1 MEDLFLELTPPLPT
15 LNPLAQTHTH
25 AHTHRAQDVL
35 MRGGALLF
43 KDQQKVRGRDLPTAA
58 GHSVSGH
65 VTQLNKGV
73 ILKNDP
79 HSTFT

>member
-15 LNPLAQTHTH
+15 LTHLH
-25 AHTHRAQDVL
+25 RLTHRAQDVL

-43 KDQQKVRGRDLPTAA
+43 KDQQKVRGRGLPTAA

-65 VTQLNKGV
+65 LSQLNKGV